1 MLHRVRLAALTQHR
15 CRNRVGHDTERGMTL
30 IEVVISVT
38 VLGLVMGPLSAAML
52 FFMAHGQD
60 ANEQYADNSGARSA
74 IAAFAADVQSTET
87 VTAPDSK
94 PCGAEDDSLATLEWN
109 SGGVRYRASWS
120 ADGTDAELVL
130 VRRLCSGSSVMS
142 TLLISELSA
151 VPAVT
156 CSPSCATA
164 TSVTLVG
171 TARNGAPFAITA
183 ARRSS

>member
-1 MLHRVRLAALTQHR
+1 MLRRSRLAALTQHR
-15 CRNRVGHDTERGMTL
+15 RRSRAVHDTERGMTL

-74 IAAFAADVQSTET
+74 VSGFAADVQSTEI

-94 PCGAEDDSLATLEWN
+94 PCGAKSEALATLEWN

-120 ADGTDAELVL
+120 ADGAAAELVL

-142 TLLISELSA
+142 TLLVSELGA
-151 VPAVT
+151 VPKVT

-171 TARNGAPFAITA
+171 AARNGTPFAITA
-183 ARRSS
+183 VRRSS